1 MNSSD
6 RGFKINPFF
15 PFPSAETW
23 ITNNNRNPDRIL
35 RKADDLYVPAH
46 RVEFV
51 KRLPLFSFL
60 GEWKTAPGNR
70 VNPRQHQCKKELNN
84 ILLSSL

>member
-1 MNSSD
+1 M
-6 RGFKINPFF
+6 NPFF
-15 PFPSAETW
+15 PFSFAETW

-60 GEWKTAPGNR
+60 AEWKTAPGNK
-70 VNPRQHQCKKELNN
+70 VNPRQHQYMNELNKYFAALPL
-84 ILLSSL
+84 I

>member
-1 MNSSD
+1 LISSNEKWL
-6 RGFKINPFF
+6 KINPFITY
-15 PFPSAETW
+15 SLEETW

-35 RKADDLYVPAH
+35 RNANDLYVPGH
-46 RVEFV
+46 RVV

-60 GEWKTAPGNR
+60 GEWKTAPGNK
-70 VNPRQHQCKKELNN
+70 VNPRQHQYMKEVNN